1 MKETV
6 VPSTEIAVLFTKQ
19 LALLRVV
26 AISVAFLLWCFV
38 SLLMLVLYLHG
49 LISVPALEQSL
60 QFLSLV
66 GLAPLVVAVAA
77 WRAIEKVI
85 SFYVTSYA
93 RSHIQR

>member
-1 MKETV
+1 MKETIV
-6 VPSTEIAVLFTKQ
+6 SSPEIAVLFTKQ
-19 LALLRVV
+19 LALLRALSV
-26 AISVAFLLWCFV
+26 SVACLLWCFV

-49 LISVPALEQSL
+49 LVSVPVLEKSL

-77 WRAIEKVI
+77 WRGIESII
-85 SFYVTSYA
+85 SIYVTAYA